1 MTTSTVRAS
10 QARRRQRDRDAERL
24 RVPSP
29 ASGKRTIDVR
39 QHDLAGLWVKPSDAL
54 VAANDPPQLF
64 RYGGLQIRIE
74 HDDENCYTA
83 QP

>member
-1 MTTSTVRAS
+1 MFGNLTWPGLCA
-10 QARRRQRDRDAERL
+10 Q
-24 RVPSP
+24 PSE
-29 ASGKRTIDVR
+29 
-39 QHDLAGLWVKPSDAL
+39 AL